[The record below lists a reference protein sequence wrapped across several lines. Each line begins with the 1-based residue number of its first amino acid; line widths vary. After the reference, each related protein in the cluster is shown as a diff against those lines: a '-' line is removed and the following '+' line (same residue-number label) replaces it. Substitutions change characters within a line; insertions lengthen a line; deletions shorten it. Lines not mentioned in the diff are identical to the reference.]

1 MKKFKQLFNELPS
14 KKVVMAFGRFQPPTT
29 GHALLVNAVKKI
41 AEAQKADHVIFAS
54 RTHDSSKNPLP
65 VDRKVYY
72 LKRMFPETNFVAAS
86 QEIRTFL
93 EAATA
98 LSKKYKNLVM
108 IAGSDRV
115 PEYKRIL
122 DNYNNDIFNFETIE
136 VVSAGER
143 DPDSDTAS
151 GMSGTKMR
159 EAAKAGDF
167 TMFKKG
173 LPRSLTDLD
182 GKRLMN
188 ELRVNMKL
196 TPVSEQIKFEV
207 NETREKY
214 YRGEIFNVGDKVSDG
229 EKIYEVVSRGS
240 NYVSVVNESGDVA
253 KKWLDQLQ
261 VVDVSE
267 DVSQVETPDQL
278 TYKGYT
284 TKNFHRSE
292 DAKKAFMDTIKR
304 SYDPVA
310 VLNALKATDFYMGM
324 NDRVMVSGAKPSDAE
339 MEQWSQ
345 AHEKAREALNRV
357 GEFAHHQDYW
367 HTHRH
372 EIEDLISKYA
382 EEASREESV
391 EESVKR
397 LEEMKFAASDKI
409 KVARII
415 AAALGVQDVEKTSS
429 PEQLVN
435 NALRKIRAKPMRPEY
450 VDVLKKMLSTADE
463 AGISYDQKLVP
474 NKVEEAI
481 GIADLNTGMVK
492 QGVAIVPDLSND
504 TLRKKKKIRYHLGE
518 NDDEKEKE
526 DEEMDEDDLDLE
538 DDDID
543 ELIDGLSDDDYY
555 DAYDDDELHIID
567 AETGEHVDDL
577 KEEVI
582 MEVLSRAERIRA
594 KMRFA
599 RTAAKRERRLQIALH
614 TRSSATKI
622 NQRARRMAVKLMKQ
636 RIAKKPL
643 DKLSV
648 GEKERIER
656 IIERRKQV
664 IGRIAM
670 KMVPRIRKI
679 ENERLSHS
687 KATQ

>member
-41 AEAQKADHVIFAS
+41 AETQNADHVIFAS

-72 LKRMFPETNFVAAS
+72 LKRMFPDTNFIAAS
-86 QEIRTFL
+86 QEIRTFI
-93 EAATA
+93 EAATS

-122 DNYNNDIFNFETIE
+122 DRYNGDVFNFDTVE

-159 EAAKAGDF
+159 EAAKSGDYSQ
-167 TMFKKG
+167 FKKG
-173 LPRSLTDLD
+173 LPKSLTDLD

-188 ELRVNMKL
+188 EIRVNMKL

-214 YRGEIFNVGDKVSDG
+214 YRGEIFNVGEKVSDG
-229 EKIYEVVSRGS
+229 KKIYEVVARGS
-240 NYVSVVNESGDVA
+240 NYVSVVNESGDVV
-253 KKWLDQLQ
+253 KKWLDQLTQ
-261 VVDVSE
+261 VEVKE
-267 DVSQVETPDQL
+267 DVTQAETPDQI

-284 TKNFHRSE
+284 TKNFNRSE
-292 DAKKAFMDTIKR
+292 DAKKAFIDTIKR
-304 SYDPVA
+304 SHDPVA
-310 VLNALKATDFYMGM
+310 ILNAIKATDYYMGM
-324 NDRVMVSGAKPSDAE
+324 NDKVMMSGVKPDEAE
-339 MEQWSQ
+339 MEQWRQ
-345 AHEKAREALNRV
+345 AHEKARESLNRI
-357 GEFAHHQDYW
+357 GEFMHHQDYW
-367 HTHRH
+367 HIHQH
-372 EIEDLISKYA
+372 EIEDLISKFA
-382 EEASREESV
+382 DEASKEESV
-391 EESVKR
+391 EESIKR

-415 AAALGVQDVEKTSS
+415 ASALGVQDVDKTSN

-450 VDVLKKMLSTADE
+450 VDVLKKMLSTAEE
-463 AGISYDQKLVP
+463 AGIEYDEKLVP
-474 NKVEEAI
+474 TKVEEAI
-481 GIADLNTGMVK
+481 GIADINTGMVK
-492 QGVAIVPDLSND
+492 QGVAIAPDLSNE
-504 TLRKKKKIRYHLGE
+504 TLRRRKIQYHLGE
-518 NDDEKEKE
+518 NGDENEKE
-526 DEEMDEDDLDLE
+526 DMDEDDLELDDSEIDDMIDDLDDE
-538 DDDID
+538 DF
-543 ELIDGLSDDDYY
+543 Y
-555 DAYDDDELHIID
+555 DAYDDDELHIVD
-567 AETGEHVDDL
+567 SETGEHVDDL
-577 KEEVI
+577 KEEVLN
-582 MEVLSRAERIRA
+582 EVLSRAERIRA

-599 RTAAKRERRLQIALH
+599 KTAAKRERRLQIALH
-614 TRSSATKI
+614 TRSSAPKI
-622 NQRARRMAVKLMKQ
+622 NQRARRMAVMMMKK
-636 RIAKKPL
+636 RLAKKPL

-679 ENERLSHS
+679 ESERLSHP
-687 KATQ
+687 KATK

>member
-41 AEAQKADHVIFAS
+41 AEAQQADHIIFAS
-54 RTHDSSKNPLP
+54 RTQDSSKNPLP

-72 LKRMFPETNFVAAS
+72 LKRMFPSTNFVAAS
-86 QEIRTFL
+86 QEIRTFI

-108 IAGSDRV
+108 VAGSDRV
-115 PEYKRIL
+115 PEYKKIL
-122 DNYNNDIFNFETIE
+122 EKYNHNVFNFETIE
-136 VVSAGER
+136 VMSAGER

-159 EAAKAGDF
+159 DAAKAGDF
-167 TMFKKG
+167 SMFKKG
-173 LPRSLTDLD
+173 LPKSLTALD

-196 TPVSEQIKFEV
+196 APVSEQIKFEV

-214 YRGEIFNVGDKVSDG
+214 HRGEIFNLGDKVSDG
-229 EKIYEVVSRGS
+229 KKIYEVVSRGS
-240 NYVSVVNESGDVA
+240 NYVSVVNESGDVI

-261 VVDVSE
+261 VVNVAE
-267 DVSQVETPDQL
+267 DVTQTETPDQL

-284 TKNFHRSE
+284 TKNFNRSE
-292 DAKKAFMDTIKR
+292 DAKKAFMDTMKR
-304 SYDPVA
+304 SHDPVA

-324 NDRVMVSGAKPSDAE
+324 NDRVMSSGQKPSDAD
-339 MEQWSQ
+339 MEQWRQS
-345 AHEKAREALNRV
+345 HEKARESLNRI

-367 HTHRH
+367 HIHQH
-372 EIEDLISKYA
+372 EIEDLISNYA
-382 EEASREESV
+382 EEASKEESV

-397 LEEMKFAASDKI
+397 LQEMKYTSSEKI
-409 KVARII
+409 KVARMI
-415 AAALGVQDVEKTSS
+415 AASLGVEDTDKSNS
-429 PEQLVN
+429 PEMLLN
-435 NALRKIRAKPMRPEY
+435 SALRKIRGKPMSIAY
-450 VDVLKKMLSTADE
+450 ADIIKQMLSAASE
-463 AGISYDQKLVP
+463 AGIKYDKSLLP
-474 NKVEEAI
+474 EKMNEAI
-481 GIADLNTGMVK
+481 GIADINTGAVK
-492 QGVAIVPDLSND
+492 QGVAIWPDLND
-504 TLRKKKKIRYHLGE
+504 DSLRRRKIKYHLGE
-518 NDDEKEKE
+518 EDDEKEDDDKKE
-526 DEEMDEDDLDLE
+526 ADDEPDEDD
-538 DDDID
+538 ID
-543 ELIDGLSDDDYY
+543 KLINGLSDEDFY

-567 AETGEHVDDL
+567 ADTGEHVASL

-599 RTAAKRERRLQIALH
+599 RTASKRERRLQIALH
-614 TRSSATKI
+614 TRSSAAKI
-622 NQRARRMAVKLMKQ
+622 NQRARRMAVKVMKQ
-636 RIAKKPL
+636 KIAKKPL
-643 DKLSV
+643 HKLSL

-656 IIERRKQV
+656 IIERRKAV

-679 ENERLSHS
+679 ENDRLSHS
-687 KATQ
+687 KATK